1 MLIYMFDNFLN
12 DFDWVHDVP
21 KGMQTHN
28 AKMRTDKSQITVLY
42 FYFLCL
48 GVLVSA
54 RASFFLVT
62 GNNLLIRRSN
72 AKWIENN
79 NIAILQLCTVKKC
92 GERQDNY
99 LMGDWGEDVGL
110 IKCESRALIH

>member
-1 MLIYMFDNFLN
+1 MSFYVERPILEANKKKMVLIYMFDNFLN
-12 DFDWVHDVP
+12 DFDWVDDVP

-42 FYFLCL
+42 YFFFCL

-54 RASFFLVT
+54 GAFFLVT
-62 GNNLLIRRSN
+62 GSNLLIRRST

-79 NIAILQLCTVKKC
+79 NIAILQLLRLK
-92 GERQDNY
+92 N
-99 LMGDWGEDVGL
+99 VGRDKT
-110 IKCESRALIH
+110 IT